1 MAINLDADKLYHKLT
16 QAGDDW
22 AEKQAAFN
30 VLEDTKNAVL
40 SKLMLNSKAPSVAA
54 KEIEAKA
61 SVEYTD
67 HVQKTQEAMK
77 AALKAKVNYEAIKIW
92 IDLKRTEAANERVL
106 AKL

>member
-1 MAINLDADKLYHKLT
+1 MAINLDANELYHKLT
-16 QAGDDW
+16 EAGNDW

-40 SKLMLNSKAPSVAA
+40 SKLMLNSQATSVAA
-54 KEIEAKA
+54 REIEAKA
-61 SVEYTD
+61 SSEYTE

-77 AALKAKVNYEAIKIW
+77 SALKAKVNYEAIKIW

>member
-16 QAGDDW
+16 EAGNDW
-22 AEKQAAFN
+22 AEKQAAYN

-61 SVEYTD
+61 SAEFTE
-67 HVQKTQEAMK
+67 HVKSTQDAMK

-92 IDLKRTEAANERVL
+92 IELRRSQEATRRAEM
-106 AKL
+106 KL